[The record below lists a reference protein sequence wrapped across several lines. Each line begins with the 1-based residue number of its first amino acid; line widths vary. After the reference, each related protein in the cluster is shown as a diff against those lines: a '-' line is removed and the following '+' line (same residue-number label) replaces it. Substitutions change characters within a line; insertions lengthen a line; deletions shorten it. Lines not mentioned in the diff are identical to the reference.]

1 MKIKNVYTGTELTK
15 CLKWVTT
22 KKQPTKI
29 IFHEDL
35 FGFCDDIIEIEIVY
49 KTGEYCVTTLMDN
62 KTRSFS
68 NEWNFKDYI
77 YAICGW

>member
-1 MKIKNVYTGTELTK
+1 MEIKNVYTGTELTN
-15 CLKWVTT
+15 CLKGVTT

-35 FGFCDDIIEIEIVY
+35 FGFCDDIIEIEIVH
-49 KTGEYCVTTLMDN
+49 KDGEYYVKTLTDN

-68 NEWNFKDYI
+68 NEYNFKDYV
-77 YAICGW
+77 YAVCGW

>member
-15 CLKWVTT
+15 CLKGVTT
-22 KKQPTKI
+22 KKQPIKI

-49 KTGEYCVTTLMDN
+49 KNGEYCVTTLMDN

-68 NEWNFKDYI
+68 NEWNFKDYV